1 MSEIIELKSLNA
13 NGPEEIISEE
23 YHEISLEALLETDKM
38 YPLKATPIN
47 EYDFF
52 TCIDVNSSKEVT
64 KKKKTKKTRKPKTVM
79 DIIRNELAAKPLLV
93 ENNITIIDR
102 NTQRTSYLEK
112 IPRLD
117 RIFPKR
123 GLRIL
128 DTETGIHGQHRT
140 EISPIF
146 PLVLENRLNKQLNV
160 PGVEYK
166 EPILFQDDVAE
177 YAKNEEQE
185 KKIGKFLDLD
195 IHNIKFKHHHEFSL
209 EELLCVKAT
218 ELYDTY
224 KTIDKQLAELSKV
237 ISVNRKTRNS
247 LKEQLLKLSPH
258 RQNEV
263 KFDKNVLKYTQ
274 LMIDAKYKYCD
285 VMKNKKMVVHQV
297 ISLWEDIKMV
307 REKCGVTTN
316 NLMIDVKSKEFEQKE
331 YEQQWIHLFEIEYND
346 TIVKIEYEYIKNY
359 LKYKELKNEKNGD
372 NAPKPKLKIDYDD
385 LKAQVEEIVN
395 EIIFGDKYDL
405 CIKYNSDVGRYK
417 NQSGKGSPD
426 KNFKFKVFVDDILV
440 CESDEYQNRR
450 NRFDIDF
457 CYSLSMEILPH
468 NQTMSIILFEN
479 TEAVSH
485 YKLQLSDVKTYR
497 DDVEFLIRE
506 FEYDKVIEPTNK
518 HVGSGFDIKTV
529 AAKNKVRLKSSNLFK
544 GKQYTRCQVFIKLE
558 WHNKLNDYECV
569 SIKSAIDM
577 KQMLLRLLNGE
588 EPRLDLLIEAIN
600 ELYGSRVEDNET
612 VTAALQNICKPVA
625 SKWELFDENDAEH
638 SRFRLLQLR
647 NKDGFLNMNNKCV
660 PLLVSQFSTE
670 QIHCLRND
678 KDDDLDYYKFQ
689 SEPNRNSIELQRFMG
704 VKLVEKLN
712 DRLRLVV
719 DKLLLKKTYKD
730 IVKDYGDFKL
740 RDILS
745 NSIKLSLA
753 DSSTFRKQQV
763 LEECLLEE
771 QEIYVTVIRAFNLLD
786 RSNDDADGA
795 AEDGSDDVAG
805 FRVHPLRP
813 LVRVSYHGVS
823 AETNTAIGCYPTW
836 NNTLK
841 IKTRLEPLS
850 SLHVDVYDQCKDIL
864 ETDSDDRSGRTT
876 VNYRKYNK
884 WLGGTKIPLHTVLE
898 LGHIRGTFKLDVPP
912 LVLGY
917 ENVSSKSHPTVMS
930 KLISHIKRDASLLSL
945 QITTSISYFGGLQT
959 YHRPLPDDSDNDFII
974 RRLNDFITEYNDD
987 FPTRNISLTFIDSS
1001 KRNKCVTEFVQP
1013 LPLPSYDY
1021 FPLDPRKTESARS
1034 KSSGHSKSSSS
1045 KGSRKKTFEEDKED
1059 LDTWKTD
1066 ENSITK
1072 KIEAAVRYV
1081 SLIPTYEARNAHVVT
1096 LTGEELLRVVYGS
1109 QLDHTILLA
1118 SYFLH
1123 LGVRCWIV
1131 IGFGLPRGR
1140 SSYVLVKRHNDKPN
1154 EPFTWCIYD
1163 AAAGEKYIVR
1173 EVGCPLRTVSY
1184 VFDCDNIWVN
1194 VQRSQECESISF
1206 DFNKSSDWQAVFSKP
1221 IFLPNT
1227 IPAKL
1232 YSEPY
1237 DVEDL
1242 RSALETKIKNKI
1254 QKWRSH
1260 VKTIWNRYWSSL
1272 LRDTLVQW
1280 EYWSFNPTQPRPT
1293 LGHRLKQLMASY
1305 KIFGFPINTSYLNTH
1320 LLMSHVKSTSLHVND
1335 DPSVEFGLAVE
1346 VFAYPNNILSV
1357 WVFLAS
1363 ITRL

>member
-1 MSEIIELKSLNA
+1 MSEIIELKSLNT
-13 NGPEEIISEE
+13 NGQDEINSEE
-23 YHEISLEALLETDKM
+23 YHEISHEALLETDKV
-38 YPLKATPIN
+38 YPLKAASIN

-52 TCIDVNSSKEVT
+52 TCIDVNSSKEVN
-64 KKKKTKKTRKPKTVM
+64 KKKKTKKTRKPKTAM
-79 DIIRNELAAKPLLV
+79 DIIRNELAGKPLLI

-102 NTQRTSYLEK
+102 NTQRNSYLEK
-112 IPRLD
+112 TPRLD

-123 GLRIL
+123 GFRIL
-128 DTETGIHGQHRT
+128 DTETGTHGQQRH

-146 PLVLENRLNKQLNV
+146 PLVLENRLSKQLNV
-160 PGVEYK
+160 PSVEYK
-166 EPILFQDDVAE
+166 EPILFEDDITE

-185 KKIGKFLDLD
+185 KKVGKFLDLD
-195 IHNIKFKHHHEFSL
+195 IRNIKFKHHHEFNL

-224 KTIDKQLAELSKV
+224 NTIDKQLAELSKV
-237 ISVNRKTRNS
+237 IAVNRRTRNS

-263 KFDKNVLKYTQ
+263 KFDKNILKYTQ
-274 LMIDAKYKYCD
+274 LMIDAKYKYCE
-285 VMKNKKMVVHQV
+285 VMKNKKMVVHQL

-316 NLMIDVKSKEFEQKE
+316 NLTIDIKSKEFEQKE
-331 YEQQWIHLFEIEYND
+331 YEQHWIHLFEIEYND

-359 LKYKELKNEKNGD
+359 LKYKELKNDKNGD
-372 NAPKPKLKIDYDD
+372 NVPKPKLKIDYDNINN
-385 LKAQVEEIVN
+385 QVEEIVT
-395 EIIFGDKYDL
+395 EIMSGDKYDL

-417 NQSGKGSPD
+417 NKSGKTLID
-426 KNFKFKVFVDDILV
+426 KNFKFKIFVDDILV
-440 CESDEYQNRR
+440 CESDDYQNRR
-450 NRFDIDF
+450 NRFDVDF
-457 CYSLSMEILPH
+457 SYSLSMEILPH
-468 NQTMSIILFEN
+468 NQTISIILFEN
-479 TEAVSH
+479 TEAVSF
-485 YKLQLSDVKTYR
+485 YKLQLSDIKIYR
-497 DDVEFLIRE
+497 DDVEFLTRE
-506 FEYDKVIEPTNK
+506 FKYDIIIEPTNRYI
-518 HVGSGFDIKTV
+518 GSGFDIKTI
-529 AAKNKVRLKSSNLFK
+529 AAKNKVRLKSSNIFK
-544 GKQYTRCQVFIKLE
+544 GKQYTRCEVFIKLE
-558 WHNKLNDYECV
+558 WNNKLNNHECE
-569 SIKSAIDM
+569 SLKSAIDM
-577 KQMLLRLLNGE
+577 RQMLLRLLNGK
-588 EPRLDLLIEAIN
+588 EPTLELLVEAIN
-600 ELYGSRVEDNET
+600 DLYGNRVEDNED
-612 VTAALQNICKPVA
+612 VTAALKNICKPVTN
-625 SKWELFDENDAEH
+625 KWELFEENDAEH

-647 NKDGFLNMNNKCV
+647 NKDGFLNMNNKCI
-660 PLLVSQFSTE
+660 PLFVSQFSTE
-670 QIHCLRND
+670 QMHCLQNN
-678 KDDDLDYYKFQ
+678 KDDDVDYYKFQ
-689 SEPNRNSIELQRFMG
+689 SEPKKNLIDLQRFIG
-704 VKLVEKLN
+704 VKFVEKLN
-712 DRLRLVV
+712 DNLKLVV
-719 DKLLLKKTYKD
+719 NKLLLKKTYKD
-730 IVKDYGDFKL
+730 VVKDYGDFKI

-745 NSIKLSLA
+745 NSIRLSLD
-753 DSSTFRKQQV
+753 DSSTFRKQQA

-771 QEIYVTVIRAFNLLD
+771 QEIYVTVIRAFNILD
-786 RSNDDADGA
+786 RSSDDADGA

-813 LVRVSYHGVS
+813 FVRVSYHGISV
-823 AETNTAIGCYPTW
+823 ETNTAIGCYPTW

-841 IKTRLEPLS
+841 IKARLEPLS
-850 SLHVDVYDQCKDIL
+850 SIHVDVYDQCKESL
-864 ETDSDDRSGRTT
+864 ETNSDRSGQST

-884 WLGGTKIPLHTVLE
+884 WLGGTKIPLHTVLDV
-898 LGHIRGTFKLDVPP
+898 GNVRGTFKLNVPP

-917 ENVSSKSHPTVMS
+917 ENATSKSQPTVMS
-930 KLISHIKRDASLLSL
+930 KLISHIKRDASLISL
-945 QITTSISYFGGLQT
+945 QITTSVSYLGGLQT
-959 YHRPLPDDSDNDFII
+959 YYQPLPDDSESDFII
-974 RRLNDFITEYNDD
+974 RRLNDFITEYNED

-1001 KRNKCVTEFVQP
+1001 KRNKCVTEFIQP
-1013 LPLPSYDY
+1013 LPLPSYEY

-1034 KSSGHSKSSSS
+1034 KSSGHSRSSSS
-1045 KGSRKKTFEEDKED
+1045 KGSRKKALDEDKED

-1072 KIEAAVRYV
+1072 NIEAAVRYV
-1081 SLIPTYEARNAHVVT
+1081 SLIPTYEVRNAHVVT
-1096 LTGEELLRVVYGS
+1096 LTGEELLRVLYGS

-1123 LGVRCWIV
+1123 LGVRCWVV

-1140 SSYVLVKRHNDKPN
+1140 SSYVLVKCYNNRPLMINENIKN
-1154 EPFTWCIYD
+1154 GGFFSRSEPFTWYIYD
-1163 AAAGEKYIVR
+1163 AAAGEKYILR
-1173 EVGCPLRTVSY
+1173 EIGCPLRTVSY
-1184 VFDCDNIWVN
+1184 VFDCDNV
-1194 VQRSQECESISF
+1194 
-1206 DFNKSSDWQAVFSKP
+1206 FNKP

-1227 IPAKL
+1227 IPDKL
-1232 YSEPY
+1232 YNKPY

-1242 RSALETKIKNKI
+1242 RSSLETKIKNKI

-1293 LGHRLKQLMASY
+1293 LGHRLKQLRASY